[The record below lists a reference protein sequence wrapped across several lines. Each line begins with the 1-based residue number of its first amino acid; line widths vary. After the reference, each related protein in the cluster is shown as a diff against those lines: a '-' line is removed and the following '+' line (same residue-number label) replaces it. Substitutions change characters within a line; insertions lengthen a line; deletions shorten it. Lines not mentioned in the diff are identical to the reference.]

1 MKSARAD
8 FFKGGITMFGLGA
21 QELIII
27 MFIVLIIF
35 GGRKL
40 PELGSGV
47 GKAIRNFKNATHDAN
62 KEVEAPKD

>member
-1 MKSARAD
+1 
-8 FFKGGITMFGLGA
+8 MFGLGA

-47 GKAIRNFKNATHDAN
+47 GKAIRNFKHATHEAH
-62 KEVEAPKD
+62 KEIEAAKD